1 MVLSE
6 RSLNVNVYGSF
17 DSLETFCRTFQERPN
32 DIEGTSGKRFLDVLW
47 TLFKDVQ
54 RTQREHSRDVGV
66 TTIFAMLDVLLT
78 TFSRLIW
85 HLLLFAVVSV
95 AVTY

>member
-1 MVLSE
+1 MTSGKRFLEVL
-6 RSLNVNVYGSF
+6 G
-17 DSLETFCRTFQERPN
+17 TFCRTFQERPN

-54 RTQREHSRDVGV
+54 RTHPEHSRDVGV
-66 TTIFAMLDVLLT
+66 TTILAMLDVLLM

-85 HLLLFAVVSV
+85 HLS
-95 AVTY
+95 